1 MSDIDAVLFANEVF
15 YVSFASGDVDAMDE
29 LWSSQA
35 PISCIHPGWES
46 LSGREDVV
54 GSWRSII
61 EAVALPQFAAANRK
75 CFFTVIR
82 RRFFAMKKSKVI
94 S

>member
-54 GSWRSII
+54 ESWRSII
-61 EAVALPQFAAANRK
+61 RGGAPA
-75 CFFTVIR
+75 IR
-82 RRFFAMKKSKVI
+82 CRSVSDPERRAKSAPGI
-94 S
+94 APR